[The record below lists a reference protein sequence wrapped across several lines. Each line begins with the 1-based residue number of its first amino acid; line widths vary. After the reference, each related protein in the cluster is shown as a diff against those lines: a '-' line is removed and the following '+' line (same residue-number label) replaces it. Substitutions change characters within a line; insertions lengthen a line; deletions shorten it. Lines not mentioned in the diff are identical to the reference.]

1 MWLITAHRVSPKT
14 GSLACSPLLDA
25 FSPVLVICH
34 PCHRGQ
40 DRLSLLLGNGAVLF
54 PLLSLVLPKSLSS
67 FAKSISS
74 VITDWSRPV
83 TTWSLLTVLLGLS
96 LTAWR
101 IHTGRRRDL
110 CREVEN
116 FPLSEKLYGVK
127 KGTSAIHGICL
138 VWFEWSRIRACD
150 VALYPPEE
158 CPNNL

>member
-14 GSLACSPLLDA
+14 GSLACSPLFDA

-34 PCHRGQ
+34 PCHQGQ

-116 FPLSEKLYGVK
+116 FPLLEKLYGVK